1 VNISGLNKYT
11 IECEDNFATYRI
23 KKAHVEQTAKGIYF
37 ANVTPAE
44 FLDLKGKNISR
55 YGRIILLNGNL
66 SKTR

>member
-11 IECEDNFATYRI
+11 IQYEDNIAHTGL
-23 KKAHVEQTAKGIYF
+23 KKAHVEQTAKRVYF

-55 YGRIILLNGNL
+55 YGKIILLDGI
-66 SKTR
+66 